1 MAEHPIDA
9 SSNDSNTHDDDCAF
23 VCALLKKYPCAAFE
37 AYKNAPATIQADIDV
52 AQTYL
57 ESRQAHHPNIVLP
70 EHEKVRIAAG
80 DTFSPEGEACLAQ
93 LLVRFEYYTDL
104 ALTPEAALAM
114 MRTER
119 SDAFKQ
125 EMTAGELPVFD

>member
-1 MAEHPIDA
+1 MAEHQIETT
-9 SSNDSNTHDDDCAF
+9 SNDANTHADDCNF

-52 AQTYL
+52 AQMYL
-57 ESRQAHHPNIVLP
+57 ESRQAHHQKIYLP

-104 ALTPEAALAM
+104 NLTPEAALSM
-114 MRTER
+114 MKVER
-119 SDAFKQ
+119 SDAFKKDIPEAEQ
-125 EMTAGELPVFD
+125 PVFD